1 MSLVLSLI
9 AARSKDRLDRADI
22 EAVAACL
29 ESCRARPT
37 GADWLAAGEACDVF
51 FEAASSAALAA
62 VRSHFRS
69 RRVDSNVVP
78 ADGRRKKLL
87 LADMDSTIIEQECID
102 ELAAEVGLQAEVA
115 ALTERA
121 MQGEIGF
128 EPALRARV
136 ALLAGLPLAAV
147 ERVRKERISFSPG
160 AATLI
165 ETMRAAGA
173 YTALVSGGFTMFT
186 RPIADALG
194 FDEQR
199 ANRLIESE
207 GALTGEVAEPIFGR
221 AAKEQA
227 LRDLAGRLS
236 LSHAETLAI
245 GDGANDLGMI
255 RAAGLGLAYRAKP
268 AVRAEADA
276 VIDQADLTAVLFLQ
290 GFRRD
295 EFVEAAAG

>member
-1 MSLVLSLI
+1 M
-9 AARSKDRLDRADI
+9 
-22 EAVAACL
+22 
-29 ESCRARPT
+29 
-37 GADWLAAGEACDVF
+37 
-51 FEAASSAALAA
+51 
-62 VRSHFRS
+62 
-69 RRVDSNVVP
+69 DSNVVP

>member
-9 AARSKDRLDRADI
+9 AARSKDELDRVDI
-22 EAVAACL
+22 EAAAACL
-29 ESCRARPT
+29 EGCGARPT
-37 GADWLAAGEACDVF
+37 GADWLAPGEACDVL
-51 FEAASSAALAA
+51 FEGAAGTALAA
-62 VRSHFRS
+62 VRNYFRT
-69 RRVDSNVVP
+69 RRVDCNVVP

-102 ELAAEVGLQAEVA
+102 ELAAEMGLQAEVA

-136 ALLAGLPLAAV
+136 ALLAGLPLIAV

-165 ETMRAAGA
+165 ATMRSAGA
-173 YTALVSGGFTMFT
+173 YTALVSGGFTIFT
-186 RPIADALG
+186 QPIADALR

-199 ANRLIESE
+199 ANRLNESD
-207 GALTGEVAEPIFGR
+207 GALTGQVAEPIFGR
-221 AAKEQA
+221 VGKEQT
-227 LRDLAGRLS
+227 LRELAGRLS
-236 LSHAETLAI
+236 LDRADTLAI

-276 VIDQADLTAVLFLQ
+276 VIDHADLTAVLFLQ

-295 EFVEAAAG
+295 EFVESAAG